1 MPILVRFRWFLF
13 LVGWLEQESR
23 KLSRVNNNKGQSL
36 PSCGPQ
42 AAQSEQGLALL
53 GLSRVD
59 LALLGP
65 PGEQESLKLCRVN
78 KQGSVPT
85 ASPPSFLPPSS
96 LFGPSPPH
104 SHSVTHTQSLTLT
117 QTRSAK
123 SQAPSGKWTADPTR
137 PCNVVVYTSQ

>member
-1 MPILVRFRWFLF
+1 MNPCGRGFLYEPRLNKTGANFSAFSMVFF

-23 KLSRVNNNKGQSL
+23 KLSRVNSNNNKGQSL

-65 PGEQESLKLCRVN
+65 PGEQESRKLSRVN
-78 KQGSVPT
+78 KQASKQGSVPT
-85 ASPPSFLPPSS
+85 ELRAPG
-96 LFGPSPPH
+96 GPE
-104 SHSVTHTQSLTLT
+104 
-117 QTRSAK
+117 
-123 SQAPSGKWTADPTR
+123 
-137 PCNVVVYTSQ
+137 